1 MPVPTHTPKY
11 RAGDMLV
18 SRNTFFYI
26 ISVTSRIKSGLP
38 TQIYLTRMLE
48 RVQVISDIRSVDCA
62 ILDRVSQH
70 LGNYPA
76 YNWKKFLLQGD
87 PAIESQVKQAAV
99 PAGTAPVKKQS
110 AAPAT
115 APSTKVVKVRQALNK
130 VPNPIVPT
138 PWMYQFVNP
147 KGTPKAK
154 PGAANECECGSF
166 KVGIVSRG
174 YGHSTWCPMYK
185 EKEG

>member
-1 MPVPTHTPKY
+1 MQK
-11 RAGDMLV
+11 
-18 SRNTFFYI
+18 
-26 ISVTSRIKSGLP
+26 
-38 TQIYLTRMLE
+38 LTCC
-48 RVQVISDIRSVDCA
+48 I
-62 ILDRVSQH
+62 DRVSNGTDVFSFPCDKFDSSGEQH

-87 PAIESQVKQAAV
+87 PAIESQVKQNPIPLKA
-99 PAGTAPVKKQS
+99 PATKQQ
-110 AAPAT
+110 APAT
-115 APSTKVVKVRQALNK
+115 APSTKVVKVKQALNK

-185 EKEG
+185 EQEG